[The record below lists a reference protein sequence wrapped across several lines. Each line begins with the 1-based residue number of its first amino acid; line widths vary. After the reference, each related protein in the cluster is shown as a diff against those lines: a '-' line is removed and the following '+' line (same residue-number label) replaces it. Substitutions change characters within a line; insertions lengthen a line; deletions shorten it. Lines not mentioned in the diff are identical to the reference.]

1 MENKFDPK
9 KLSGELLQKIQAC
22 KTPEELVALAKENN
36 IALTAEQAAAHFAEL
51 NDLEV
56 ELSDEQLNKVAG
68 GRDCGWY
75 YD

>member
-1 MENKFDPK
+1 MGNKFDPK
-9 KLSGELLQKIQAC
+9 ELSGELLQKIQAC
-22 KTPEELVALAKENN
+22 RTPEELVALAKENN
-36 IALTAEQAAAHFAEL
+36 IALTAEQAAAYFAEL

>member
-36 IALTAEQAAAHFAEL
+36 IVLTAEQAAAHFAEL

>member
-9 KLSGELLQKIQAC
+9 KLSGDLIQKIQAC
-22 KTPEELVALAKENN
+22 KTPEELVTLAKEND
-36 IALTAEQAAAHFAEL
+36 IEPTAEQAAAYFAEV

-56 ELSDEQLNKVAG
+56 ELSDEQLDKVAG

>member
-1 MENKFDPK
+1 MGNEFDPK
-9 KLSGELLQKIQAC
+9 QLSGELLQKIQAC

-36 IALTAEQAAAHFAEL
+36 IVLTTEQAAAHLAEL
-51 NDLEV
+51 NGVEV
-56 ELSDEQLNKVAG
+56 ELSDEQLSKVAG

>member
-1 MENKFDPK
+1 MGNNFDPK
-9 KLSGELLQKIQAC
+9 QLSSELLQKIHAC

-36 IALTAEQAAAHFAEL
+36 IELTAEKAAAYFAEQSE
-51 NDLEV
+51 LEV

>member
-36 IALTAEQAAAHFAEL
+36 IALTAEQATAYFAEL

>member
-22 KTPEELVALAKENN
+22 KTPEELAALAKENN
-36 IALTAEQAAAHFAEL
+36 IALTAEQAAAYFAEL

>member
-9 KLSGELLQKIQAC
+9 KLSGDLIQKIQAC
-22 KTPEELVALAKENN
+22 KTPEELVTLAKEND
-36 IALTAEQAAAHFAEL
+36 IELTSEQAAAYFAEV

-56 ELSDEQLNKVAG
+56 ELSDEQLDKVAG

>member
-9 KLSGELLQKIQAC
+9 KLSGEQLKKIQAC

-36 IALTAEQAAAHFAEL
+36 IVLTTEQAAAHLAEL
-51 NDLEV
+51 NGVEV
-56 ELSDEQLNKVAG
+56 ELSDEQLSKVAG

>member
-1 MENKFDPK
+1 MGNNFDPK
-9 KLSGELLQKIQAC
+9 QLSGELLQKIHAC
-22 KTPEELVALAKENN
+22 KTPEELAALAKENN
-36 IALTAEQAAAHFAEL
+36 IELSAEKAAAYFAEM
-51 NDLEV
+51 NELEV

>member
-1 MENKFDPK
+1 MGNKFDPK

-22 KTPEELVALAKENN
+22 RTPEELVALAKENN
-36 IALTAEQAAAHFAEL
+36 IALTAEQAAAYFAEL

>member
-36 IALTAEQAAAHFAEL
+36 IALTAEQATAYFAEL

-56 ELSDEQLNKVAG
+56 ELSDEQLNIVAG
-68 GRDCGWY
+68 GGDCGWY

>member
-9 KLSGELLQKIQAC
+9 KLSGDLIQKIQAC
-22 KTPEELVALAKENN
+22 KTPEELVTLAKEND
-36 IALTAEQAAAHFAEL
+36 IELTAEQAAAYFAEV

-56 ELSDEQLNKVAG
+56 ELSDEQLDKVAG